1 MNDDPAV
8 DVLIVGAGPTGTAL
22 AIDLARRG
30 HSLRVIDKS
39 PHAFDGSRAKGIQP
53 RSLEV
58 LEDLGALDDI
68 LAGGSGFPLLGVHLG
83 PVTVPWR
90 MVRNARAGVDV
101 PYPSTW
107 LIPQFRTDRAL
118 RARLES
124 LGRRVE
130 FGTELVELVQG
141 PGAVTADVAGP
152 DGIERIV
159 ARYVVGADGGSSRV
173 RKQLAVE
180 FAGATGEQDR
190 MLLVD
195 AATSGLSR
203 DRWHVWP
210 GAGGRFVG
218 ACPLPYSDLFQW
230 MIRPAQ
236 DEEPPGTEARIN
248 ERVRSHTG
256 NRRIALTGIRWT
268 SVFRPNIRLAESYR
282 RGRVFL
288 AGDAAHVHTPAGAQ
302 GLNTGLQD
310 AYNLGWKLSQVLA
323 GADDALLDSYE
334 AERLPLAES
343 VLNLST
349 KKYEGIAKLDPS
361 SIRRGK
367 DEQQLALTYHG
378 GPLAARAHSDATKKL
393 RVGDR
398 APDSRLAGR
407 DGRPVRL
414 FDLYQGPHFTAP
426 AYGSRAGEALD
437 RLEWPEVG
445 APLTRIVFGK
455 DAGHAKDA
463 EHAHHRLT
471 DPRRTTRR
479 VYGLTEDTLL
489 VIRPDGYIGHNRS
502 RLRRGLPVRH
512 PKGRPDHDARR
523 MREEQGHLSEEEG
536 HRHRSVACCLAVRT
550 RAVAARPITV
560 PAAMSVG

>member
-1 MNDDPAV
+1 MNDLRAV
-8 DVLIVGAGPTGTAL
+8 DVLIVGAGPTGSAL

-68 LAGGSGFPLLGVHLG
+68 LEGGGSFPSLGVHLG

-90 MVRNARAGVDV
+90 MVRKARAGVDV
-101 PYPSTW
+101 PYPNTW

-118 RARLES
+118 HARLES

-141 PGAVTADVAGP
+141 PGAVTADVEGP

-159 ARYVVGADGGSSRV
+159 ARHVVGADGGFSRV
-173 RKQLAVE
+173 RKQLAVG
-180 FAGATGEQDR
+180 FLGSTDEQDR
-190 MLLVD
+190 ILLVD
-195 AATSGLSR
+195 AATTGLSR

-218 ACPLPYSDLFQW
+218 ACPLPHSCLFQW
-230 MIRPAQ
+230 MIRLAE
-236 DEEPPGTEARIN
+236 DEDPPSTEPQIN
-248 ERVRSHTG
+248 ERIRSHTG
-256 NRRIALTGIRWT
+256 NRRVALTGIRWT
-268 SVFRPNIRLAESYR
+268 SVFRPNIRLAESYG

-323 GADDALLDSYE
+323 GADAALLDSYE
-334 AERLPLAES
+334 AERLPIAES

-349 KKYEGIAKLDPS
+349 KKYDGIAKLDPS

-378 GPLAARAHSDATKKL
+378 GPLAAPAHSDATKKL

-398 APDSRLAGR
+398 APDSRPADR

-414 FDLYQGPHFTAP
+414 FDLFQGPHFTAL
-426 AYGSRAGEALD
+426 AYGTRAAEALD
-437 RLEWPEVG
+437 RLEWPEAG
-445 APLTRIVFGK
+445 APLTRIALGEG
-455 DAGHAKDA
+455 AGYARHADQVLA
-463 EHAHHRLT
+463 
-471 DPRRTTRR
+471 DPRRTTAR

-489 VIRPDGYIGHNRS
+489 LIRPDGYIGHI
-502 RLRRGLPVRH
+502 
-512 PKGRPDHDARR
+512 
-523 MREEQGHLSEEEG
+523 GHLSTG
-536 HRHRSVACCLAVRT
+536 DFLP
-550 RAVAARPITV
+550 RAQRAILTMTP
-560 PAAMSVG
+560 PG